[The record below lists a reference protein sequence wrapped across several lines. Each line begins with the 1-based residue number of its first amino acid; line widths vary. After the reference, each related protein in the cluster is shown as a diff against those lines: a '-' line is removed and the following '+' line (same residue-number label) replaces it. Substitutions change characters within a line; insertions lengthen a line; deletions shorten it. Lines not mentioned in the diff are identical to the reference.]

1 MFYIILLVLII
12 FGVWNL
18 FLYRKISQLQAIRDF
33 LSESEKH
40 FRRAISNAPFP
51 IMIHA
56 EDGEVL
62 EVNKIWTELTG
73 YSHQDISTTKIWAE
87 KAYGDKGKS
96 ILENV
101 ISKKYLLKSRWEEGD
116 FTLKTKDGQECLW
129 QFSSAPLGCLPDGRR
144 VVVSMAV
151 DITERQRIENALR
164 ESKEQYGSIY
174 NQVAVGLANATLEGK
189 FINVNPRW
197 CEMLGYSREELLGK
211 TVWEITHPD
220 DREKISPA
228 VHRLFAKEIPYFFQE
243 KRYLRKDG
251 SYFWAT
257 TGVSLVLDATGN
269 PKHTLAVITNIS
281 ERKQAEEALQ
291 DSEKRFRNIAANV
304 PGAILQYVLHPDTSD
319 AVTYVS
325 PGCYDLWEV
334 KAEVV
339 IEDAQILWNM
349 IHPDDGAAMYES
361 VIHSAKTLESWFWQ
375 WRIITPSGKT
385 KWLEAAGSPQLLDN
399 GDIVW
404 DTLIIDVS
412 ARKLAELALQETENR
427 YRKVVEAQTDFI
439 LRLLPDTTITFA
451 NPSLCKVL
459 GVTTEEIIG
468 RKWSDFANPDDLQ
481 EYVLKK
487 LVKLS
492 PAHPRT
498 LVENRDKRVNGEI
511 GWTQW
516 LNEGIFDE
524 YGQLSEIQS
533 VGRDI
538 TKLKKTEEALRASQE
553 LLSLITENMSDLVCL
568 QDIDGNCL
576 YITPSSQILLDY
588 TPTELM
594 GHNLYELVHPDDLEQ
609 VRRVFHQQLLTEQ
622 TLSVTYRMRK
632 KTGDYIWLETITRR
646 ILPTHEE
653 RQHLQTTSRDVT
665 NRIKVEEQLKYDALH
680 DKLTGLPNRSLL
692 MERLDLAIKRVKRN
706 PQFNFAV
713 LFLDL
718 DNFKVINDSLGHLM
732 GDKLLLTVA
741 SKLTH
746 FIRETD
752 LAARLGGD
760 EFVILLEEVDNLE
773 QAVAVAKRILEVFRS
788 PFQISVKPIF
798 TSTSIGIVMGTSSH
812 QKAEELLRDA
822 DLAMYLAKQRGKNQY
837 AIFTTSLHLKAV
849 KRLHL
854 ENDLRKAFE
863 HNEFLL
869 YYQPIFNLQTDELYG
884 FEALIRWQHPE
895 RGFISP
901 TEFIPIAEETGLM
914 VVLGQWI
921 LRTSSQQLAIW
932 QSQFPNK
939 SLKLSVNLSVKQLQN
954 SLLKEVETI
963 LQQHTLENG
972 SLTLEITES
981 MLVENVEEV
990 CQLLKQIKAKDIN
1003 LSIDDFGTGYSCL
1016 SYLHQFP
1023 VDFLK
1028 IDRTFVSQALPKTHN
1043 QVIAESII
1051 ALSNS
1056 LNLNVIAEG
1065 IETNEQLQWLKQLG
1079 CKLGQG
1085 FFFSPP
1091 VSASQASELLN
1102 TDTLRATV

>member
-1 MFYIILLVLII
+1 MFYIIFIVLMI

-18 FLYRKISQLQAIRDF
+18 FLHQKISQLQAIKDSP
-33 LSESEKH
+33 SESEKH

-51 IMIHA
+51 VMIHA

-73 YSHQDISTTKIWAE
+73 YSHQDIPTTKVWAE
-87 KAYGDKGKS
+87 AAYADKGKS
-96 ILENV
+96 ILKNV
-101 ISKKYLLKSRWEEGD
+101 IAKKYLLESRWEEGE
-116 FTLKTKDGQECLW
+116 FTINKRDGQQCLW

-151 DITERQRIENALR
+151 DVTERQRIENALR
-164 ESKEQYGSIY
+164 ESKEQYRSVY
-174 NQVAVGLANATLEGK
+174 NQVAIGLANAGLEGE
-189 FINVNPRW
+189 FINVNPRF

-228 VHRLFAKEIPYFFQE
+228 VYSLFNKEIPYFFQE

-251 SYFWAT
+251 SCFWAN

-291 DSEKRFRNIAANV
+291 DSEKRFRNMAANV
-304 PGAILQYVLHPDTSD
+304 PGAILQYVLHPDLSD
-319 AVTYVS
+319 AVIYMS

-334 KAEVV
+334 KAEDV
-339 IEDAQILWNM
+339 IEDAQILWEM
-349 IHPDDGAAMYES
+349 IHPDDKIPMYES
-361 VIHSAKTLESWFWQ
+361 IMRSAKTLEPWFWQ

-385 KWLEAAGSPQLLDN
+385 TWLEAAGSPQLQEN

-412 ARKLAELALQETENR
+412 DRKSAELALEESENR

-439 LRLLPDTTITFA
+439 LRSLPDTTITFA
-451 NPSLCKVL
+451 NQSLCQVL

-468 RKWSDFANPDDLQ
+468 RKWSDFANPDDL
-481 EYVLKK
+481 EKYVSQN
-487 LVKLS
+487 LVELS
-492 PAHPRT
+492 LAKPRF
-498 LVENRDKRVNGEI
+498 LVENRDQRANGKI

-524 YGQLSEIQS
+524 SGQLREIQS

-538 TKLKKTEEALRASQE
+538 TQLKKTEEALRTSQE
-553 LLSLITENMSDLVCL
+553 LLSLITNNMSDLVCL
-568 QDIDGNCL
+568 HDL
-576 YITPSSQILLDY
+576 EAKFVYLTPSSQILLAY
-588 TPTELM
+588 SPEELI
-594 GHNLYELVHPDDLEQ
+594 GQSLYELVHPDDLEQ
-609 VRRVFHQQLLTEQ
+609 VRRVFQKQYSQEK
-622 TLSVTYRMRK
+622 TLSVTYRIRQ
-632 KTGDYIWLETITRR
+632 KTGAYIWLETITGR
-646 ILPTHEE
+646 ILTEDKKLK
-653 RQHLQTTSRDVT
+653 HLQTTSRNVT
-665 NRIKVEEQLKYDALH
+665 NRIKVEQQLKYNALH
-680 DKLTGLPNRSLL
+680 DSLTGLPNRSLL
-692 MERLDLAIKRVKRN
+692 MERLELAVKRVKRS
-706 PQFNFAV
+706 PHLKFAV

-718 DNFKVINDSLGHLM
+718 DNFKVINDSLGHLV
-732 GDKLLLTVA
+732 GDQLLLTVA
-741 SKLTH
+741 AKLTQ

-752 LAARLGGD
+752 LASRLGGD
-760 EFVILLEEVDNLE
+760 EFVILLEEIDNLD
-773 QAVAVAKRILEVFRS
+773 QVLGVATRILSAFRS
-788 PFQISVKPIF
+788 PFQLASHKQVF
-798 TSTSIGIVMGTSSH
+798 TSTSIGIVISTNSYQG
-812 QKAEELLRDA
+812 AEELLRDA
-822 DLAMYLAKQRGKNQY
+822 DLAMYRAKQTGKNQY
-837 AIFTTSLHLKAV
+837 AIFNPSLHLQAV

-863 HNEFLL
+863 HDQFLL
-869 YYQPIFNLQTDELYG
+869 YYQPIFNLQTNALYG
-884 FEALIRWQHPE
+884 FEALIRWQNPE
-895 RGFISP
+895 RGFVSP
-901 TEFIPIAEETGLM
+901 AEFIPIAEETGLII
-914 VVLGQWI
+914 VLGQWI
-921 LRTSSQQLAIW
+921 LQTGCQQLAVW

-939 SLKLSVNLSVKQLQN
+939 SLKLGINLSVKQLQS
-954 SLLKEVETI
+954 SLLKELETV
-963 LQQHTLENG
+963 LRQYTLETG
-972 SLTLEITES
+972 SLTLEITET
-981 MLVENVEEV
+981 MLLENVKEV
-990 CQLLKQIKAKDIN
+990 SQLLKQIKAKDIN

-1028 IDRTFVSQALPKTHN
+1028 IDRAFVSHALPQTHN

-1091 VSASQASELLN
+1091 VSAAQATQLL
-1102 TDTLRATV
+1102 TEYSL